1 MTDWKDRLRYIPL
14 KGKVPVTK
22 GWCYDDASLVRNP
35 SMNEGIPTGRGA
47 GIFVLDVDPKH
58 GGDVCL
64 RELEQKHGP
73 LPETYMVETPSSG
86 THRYFKYSAPEG
98 CTIPNS
104 AGKIAPG
111 IDIRGDGG
119 QVVAPGS
126 KIDGKAYVELT
137 PDTEPAEAP
146 AWLQRVILGLSSAG
160 RKSEKRQ
167 PSDANGKIPNGQRND
182 ALTRQAGKLRNMNLS
197 EAGLVQALL
206 DYARQNFEELDSNT
220 EPDIREMAA
229 RAIADWDAPPAP
241 VELSRSRP
249 WHEFTSL
256 ELSDRFATAA
266 SSKILYAVDDQ
277 AWFDYVDGVWVEN
290 KAGASRQV
298 SQHLR
303 GELPAEPTDGDEK
316 LHRAWKRLKEKL
328 WGKRITG
335 EVEYFARTQPQ
346 LGTLREHFDRN
357 EWVIGL
363 PDGNALDLRTG
374 EVRGATP
381 EDRLAQRLNVIPA
394 DRADESTCP
403 NWLRYLATTQPNENI
418 RSFLKRFFGY
428 ALTAS
433 DIEQVFLFFLGI
445 AGSGKGTM
453 LYPITKIMGPY
464 FVAIGLPLLAI
475 KTDEDR
481 RNNYL
486 ADLVGKRLA
495 TVGDMPFTQI
505 LDANILKT
513 ITGGDAKLTARRLG
527 HQPFAF
533 TPYFK
538 IVILSNTAPNL
549 SGVDGGIKRR
559 VLVVPF
565 QQDFTTQP
573 DTQLREKLTG
583 ELPGILRWMVEGCLE
598 WRQTG
603 LCPPAEIRARTDE
616 YIADADTFEAFLQ
629 DVSVVDPNGFAPTA
643 MMFAKWAEA
652 AKKSNYPIGTER
664 AFAEMVRAKRPKC
677 ELDRVRYMGSK
688 NPMRGFKGLRLLESE
703 FSVGRYQH
711 ERRTSSV
718 SSAKPEDKA

>member
-1 MTDWKDRLRYIPL
+1 MTDWKDKLRYFPL
-14 KGKVPVTK
+14 RKNGKKPACET
-22 GWCYDDASLVRNP
+22 WSYDDASLVRNP
-35 SMNEGIPTGRGA
+35 EMNEGIPTGRRSGVF
-47 GIFVLDVDPKH
+47 ILDNDPRNA
-58 GGDVCL
+58 GDVSL
-64 RELEQKHGP
+64 KELEHKHGP
-73 LPETYMVETPSSG
+73 LPETYTVLTPG
-86 THRYFKYSAPEG
+86 TGAHRYFKYFAPDG
-98 CTIPNS
+98 QTIPCSN
-104 AGKIAPG
+104 GKIAPG
-111 IDIRGDGG
+111 IDIKGDGG
-119 QVVAPGS
+119 YVVAPGS
-126 KIDGKAYVELT
+126 TIDGKVYREIN
-137 PDTEPAEAP
+137 PDLEPADAP
-146 AWLQRVILGLSSAG
+146 AWLQIAILGLRKTRTA
-160 RKSEKRQ
+160 KSERA
-167 PSDANGKIPNGQRND
+167 PSNNGQKIPNGQRND

-206 DYARQNFEELDSNT
+206 DYARQNFEDLDGNT

-256 ELSDRFATAA
+256 ELSDRFATAG
-266 SSKILYAVDDQ
+266 SGKILYAVDEQ
-277 AWFDYVDGVWVEN
+277 AWFDYVDGIWVEN

-316 LHRAWKRLKEKL
+316 LQRAWKRLKDKL
-328 WGKRITG
+328 WGKRITS

-363 PDGNALDLRTG
+363 PDGYALDLRTG

-464 FVAIGLPLLAI
+464 FVAIGLPLLSI

-486 ADLVGKRLA
+486 ADLAGKRLA

-565 QQDFTTQP
+565 KQDFTTQP
-573 DTQLREKLTG
+573 DTQLREKLTR

-616 YIADADTFEAFLQ
+616 YIADADTFETFLQ
-629 DVSVVDPNGFAPTA
+629 DVCVGDPNGFAPTA
-643 MMFAKWAEA
+643 MMFAKWTEV
-652 AKKSNYPIGTER
+652 AKKSNYPLGTER
-664 AFAEMVRAKRPKC
+664 GFVEMVRAKRPKC
-677 ELDRVRYMGSK
+677 ELDRVRHAGSR
-688 NPMRGFKGLRLLESE
+688 NPVCGFKGLRLLESE
-703 FSVGRYQH
+703 FYCG
-711 ERRTSSV
+711 EI
-718 SSAKPEDKA
+718 SA